1 MTKEKTTAPSNITRK
16 QLIELLNEDLAGEYD
31 VVARGGRCRDGD
43 AREAHDPV
51 RRVRDGGAEYLTK

>member
-1 MTKEKTTAPSNITRK
+1 MI
-16 QLIELLNEDLAGEYD
+16 QLLNEDLAGEYD